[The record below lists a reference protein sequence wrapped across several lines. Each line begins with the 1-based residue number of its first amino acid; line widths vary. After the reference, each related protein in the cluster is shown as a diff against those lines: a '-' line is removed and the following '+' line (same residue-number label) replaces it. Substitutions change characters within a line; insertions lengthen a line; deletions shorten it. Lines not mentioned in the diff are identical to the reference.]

1 MNFIFLDLV
10 DSTQN
15 IARKELIDCDF
26 ESSSIL
32 NPLVCAIIANNQSA
46 GRGRL
51 GRKWVSESGQS
62 FLASYGAVLPKSVVM
77 DSKYNGWLPMIA
89 GLCARDALI
98 GALKEVG
105 ARKIAEASEVGEASK
120 IGKISEASEVESK
133 ICDFGQEIKIKWPN
147 DIFIGDCKE
156 GGILTEIAA
165 LANHDSSAN
174 HDFSQQNIGVIFGI
188 GLNLN
193 VSKSN
198 LPIEKATS
206 LQMHYANLPN
216 AMQLRDIIAKRL
228 AQNLNSRLASFVQNP
243 AESALCVRKEV
254 SAVCWTLGRK
264 VSVYA
269 PDVNSELNNSECVKG
284 VAQSITDDA
293 SLLILKDSG
302 ESAIVHTGDVCAL
315 SV

>member
-1 MNFIFLDLV
+1 MNFIFLDSV

-105 ARKIAEASEVGEASK
+105 ARKIGE
-120 IGKISEASEVESK
+120 ISEVESK

-165 LANHDSSAN
+165 IANNSYVANHES
-174 HDFSQQNIGVIFGI
+174 SQQNIGVIFGI

-193 VSKSN
+193 VSKES
-198 LPIEKATS
+198 LPIEQATS
-206 LQMHYANLPN
+206 LQMHYANLPD
-216 AMQLRDIIAKRL
+216 AMELRDIIAKRL
-228 AQNLNSRLASFVQNP
+228 AKNLNNRLASFVQNP
-243 AESALCVRKEV
+243 AQSALCLCKEV

-269 PDVNSELNNSECVKG
+269 PEVNSELNNGECVEG
-284 VAQSITDDA
+284 VAQSINDDA

-315 SV
+315 

>member
-1 MNFIFLDLV
+1 MNFIFLDSV

-98 GALKEVG
+98 GALKDVG
-105 ARKIAEASEVGEASK
+105 ARKIAEASEASEVGE
-120 IGKISEASEVESK
+120 ISEIGEVESK

-165 LANHDSSAN
+165 LANHDSL
-174 HDFSQQNIGVIFGI
+174 QQNIGVIFGI

-206 LQMHYANLPN
+206 LQMHYANLPD
-216 AMQLRDIIAKRL
+216 AMELRDIIAKRL
-228 AQNLNSRLASFVQNP
+228 AKNLNNRLASFVQNP
-243 AESALCVRKEV
+243 AQNALCLRKEV

-269 PDVNSELNNSECVKG
+269 PEVNSELNNSECVKG
-284 VAQSITDDA
+284 IAQSVTDDA

-315 SV
+315 

>member
-1 MNFIFLDLV
+1 MNFIFLDSV

-105 ARKIAEASEVGEASK
+105 ARKIAEASEVGE
-120 IGKISEASEVESK
+120 ISEVESK

-165 LANHDSSAN
+165 IANNSYVANHES
-174 HDFSQQNIGVIFGI
+174 SQQNIGVIFGI

-206 LQMHYANLPN
+206 LQMHYANLPD
-216 AMQLRDIIAKRL
+216 AMELRDIIAKRL
-228 AQNLNSRLASFVQNP
+228 AKNLNNRLASFVQNP
-243 AESALCVRKEV
+243 AQNALCLRKEV

-269 PDVNSELNNSECVKG
+269 PEVNSELNNSECVKG
-284 VAQSITDDA
+284 IAQSVTDDA

-302 ESAIVHTGDVCAL
+302 ESAIVHTGDVHAL

>member
-1 MNFIFLDLV
+1 MNFIFLDSV

-98 GALKEVG
+98 GALKDVG
-105 ARKIAEASEVGEASK
+105 ARKIAEASDVGE
-120 IGKISEASEVESK
+120 ISEVESK

-165 LANHDSSAN
+165 LANHDSL
-174 HDFSQQNIGVIFGI
+174 QQNIGVIFGI

-206 LQMHYANLPN
+206 LQMHYANLPD
-216 AMQLRDIIAKRL
+216 AMELRDIIAKRL
-228 AQNLNSRLASFVQNP
+228 AKNLNNRLASFVQNP
-243 AESALCVRKEV
+243 AQNALCLRKEV

-269 PDVNSELNNSECVKG
+269 PEVNSELNNSECVEG
-284 VAQSITDDA
+284 VAQSINDDA

-302 ESAIVHTGDVCAL
+302 ESAIVHTGDVHAL

>member
-1 MNFIFLDLV
+1 MNFIFLDSV

-15 IARKELIDCDF
+15 IARKELLNCDF

-62 FLASYGAVLPKSVVM
+62 FLASYGAILPKSVVI
-77 DSKYNGWLPMIA
+77 DHKYNGWLPMIA

-98 GALKEVG
+98 DALKEVG
-105 ARKIAEASEVGEASK
+105 ARKICEVGEVVEV
-120 IGKISEASEVESK
+120 GKVESK

-165 LANHDSSAN
+165 LAN

-243 AESALCVRKEV
+243 AASALCVRKEV

-269 PDVNSELNNSECVKG
+269 PEVNSELNNSECVEG
-284 VAQSITDDA
+284 VAQSINDDA

>member
-1 MNFIFLDLV
+1 MNFIFLDSV

-15 IARKELIDCDF
+15 IARKELINCDF

-32 NPLVCAIIANNQSA
+32 NPLVCAIIADNQSA

-51 GRKWVSESGQS
+51 GRKWVSESRQS

-105 ARKIAEASEVGEASK
+105 ARKICEVGEASK
-120 IGKISEASEVESK
+120 VGEVESK
-133 ICDFGQEIKIKWPN
+133 IFDFGQEIKIKWPN
-147 DIFIGDCKE
+147 DIFIDDCKE
-156 GGILTEIAA
+156 GGILTEIAV
-165 LANHDSSAN
+165 LANHDSSEN
-174 HDFSQQNIGVIFGI
+174 HDSLQQNIGVIFGI

-206 LQMHYANLPN
+206 LQMHYANLPD
-216 AMQLRDIIAKRL
+216 AMELRDIIAKRL

-243 AESALCVRKEV
+243 AQSALCLRKEV

-269 PDVNSELNNSECVKG
+269 PDVNSELNNSECVEG
-284 VAQSITDDA
+284 IAQSITEDA

-302 ESAIVHTGDVCAL
+302 ESAIVHTGDVHAL

>member
-1 MNFIFLDLV
+1 MNFIFLDSV

-98 GALKEVG
+98 GALKDVG
-105 ARKIAEASEVGEASK
+105 ARKIAEASEVGE
-120 IGKISEASEVESK
+120 ISEIGEVESK

-165 LANHDSSAN
+165 LANHDSL
-174 HDFSQQNIGVIFGI
+174 QQNIGVIFGI

-206 LQMHYANLPN
+206 LQMHYANLPD
-216 AMQLRDIIAKRL
+216 AMELRDIIAKRL
-228 AQNLNSRLASFVQNP
+228 AKNLNNRLASFVQNP
-243 AESALCVRKEV
+243 AQNALCLRKEV

-269 PDVNSELNNSECVKG
+269 PEVNSELNNSECVEG

-302 ESAIVHTGDVCAL
+302 ESAIVHTGDVHAV

>member
-1 MNFIFLDLV
+1 MNFIFLDSV

-15 IARKELIDCDF
+15 IARKELINCDF

-98 GALKEVG
+98 GALKDVG
-105 ARKIAEASEVGEASK
+105 ARKIAEASEVGE
-120 IGKISEASEVESK
+120 ISEIGEVESK

-165 LANHDSSAN
+165 LANHDSL
-174 HDFSQQNIGVIFGI
+174 QQNIGVIFGI

-206 LQMHYANLPN
+206 LQMHYANLPD
-216 AMQLRDIIAKRL
+216 AMELRDIIAKRL
-228 AQNLNSRLASFVQNP
+228 AKNLNNRLASFVQNP
-243 AESALCVRKEV
+243 AQNALCLRKEV

-269 PDVNSELNNSECVKG
+269 PEVNSELNNSECVKG
-284 VAQSITDDA
+284 IAQSVTDDA

-302 ESAIVHTGDVCAL
+302 ESAIVHTGDVHAL

>member
-1 MNFIFLDLV
+1 MNFIFLDSV

-98 GALKEVG
+98 GALKDVG
-105 ARKIAEASEVGEASK
+105 ARKIAEASEVGE
-120 IGKISEASEVESK
+120 ISEIGEVESK

-165 LANHDSSAN
+165 LANHDSL
-174 HDFSQQNIGVIFGI
+174 QQNIGVIFGI

-228 AQNLNSRLASFVQNP
+228 AQNLNNRLASFVQNP
-243 AESALCVRKEV
+243 AQNALCLRKEV

-269 PDVNSELNNSECVKG
+269 PEVNSELNNSECVKG
-284 VAQSITDDA
+284 IAQSVTDDA

-302 ESAIVHTGDVCAL
+302 ESAIVHTGDVHAL

>member
-98 GALKEVG
+98 GALKDVG
-105 ARKIAEASEVGEASK
+105 ARKIAEASK
-120 IGKISEASEVESK
+120 IGEVESK

-165 LANHDSSAN
+165 IANNSYVEN
-174 HDFSQQNIGVIFGI
+174 HESSQQNIGVIFGI

-193 VSKSN
+193 VSKES
-198 LPIEKATS
+198 LPIEQATS
-206 LQMHYANLPN
+206 LQMHYANLPD
-216 AMQLRDIIAKRL
+216 AMELRDIIAKRL
-228 AQNLNSRLASFVQNP
+228 AKNLNNRLASFVQNP
-243 AESALCVRKEV
+243 AQSALCLRKEI

-269 PDVNSELNNSECVKG
+269 PEVNSELNNGECVEG
-284 VAQSITDDA
+284 VAQSINDDA

>member
-1 MNFIFLDLV
+1 MNFIFLDSV

-15 IARKELIDCDF
+15 IARKELLNCDF

-62 FLASYGAVLPKSVVM
+62 FLASYGAILPKSVVI
-77 DSKYNGWLPMIA
+77 DHKYNGWLPIIA

-98 GALKEVG
+98 DALKEVG
-105 ARKIAEASEVGEASK
+105 ARKICEVGEVSK
-120 IGKISEASEVESK
+120 VENKIF
-133 ICDFGQEIKIKWPN
+133 DFGQEIKIKWPN

-165 LANHDSSAN
+165 IANNSYVEN
-174 HDFSQQNIGVIFGI
+174 HESSQQNIGVIFGI

-228 AQNLNSRLASFVQNP
+228 AKNLNTRLASFVQNP
-243 AESALCVRKEV
+243 AQSALCLREEV

-269 PDVNSELNNSECVKG
+269 PEVNSELNNSECVEG
-284 VAQSITDDA
+284 VAQSIKDDA

-315 SV
+315 

>member
-1 MNFIFLDLV
+1 MNFIFLDSV

-15 IARKELIDCDF
+15 IARKELLNCDF

-62 FLASYGAVLPKSVVM
+62 FLASYGAILPKSVVI
-77 DSKYNGWLPMIA
+77 DHKYNGWLPMIA

-98 GALKEVG
+98 DALKEVG
-105 ARKIAEASEVGEASK
+105 ARKICEVGEVSK
-120 IGKISEASEVESK
+120 VENKIF
-133 ICDFGQEIKIKWPN
+133 DFGQEIKIKWPN

-165 LANHDSSAN
+165 IANNSYVEN
-174 HDFSQQNIGVIFGI
+174 HESSQQNIGVIFGI

-228 AQNLNSRLASFVQNP
+228 AKNLNTRLASFVQNP
-243 AESALCVRKEV
+243 AQSALCLREEV

-269 PDVNSELNNSECVKG
+269 PEVNSELNNSECVEG
-284 VAQSITDDA
+284 VAQSIKDDA

-315 SV
+315 

>member
-1 MNFIFLDLV
+1 MNFIFLDSV

-89 GLCARDALI
+89 GLCARYALI
-98 GALKEVG
+98 GALKDVG
-105 ARKIAEASEVGEASK
+105 ARKIAEASEVGE
-120 IGKISEASEVESK
+120 ISEIGEVESK

-165 LANHDSSAN
+165 LANHDSL
-174 HDFSQQNIGVIFGI
+174 QQNIGVIFGI

-206 LQMHYANLPN
+206 LQMHYANLPD
-216 AMQLRDIIAKRL
+216 AMELRDIIAKRL
-228 AQNLNSRLASFVQNP
+228 AKNLNNRLASFVQNP
-243 AESALCVRKEV
+243 AQNALCLRKEV

-269 PDVNSELNNSECVKG
+269 PEVNSELNNSECVKG
-284 VAQSITDDA
+284 IAQSVTDDA

-302 ESAIVHTGDVCAL
+302 ESAIVHTGDVHAL

>member
-1 MNFIFLDLV
+1 MNFIFLDSV

-15 IARKELIDCDF
+15 IARKELLNCDF

-62 FLASYGAVLPKSVVM
+62 FLASYGAILPKSVVM

-105 ARKIAEASEVGEASK
+105 ARKICEVGE
-120 IGKISEASEVESK
+120 IGDCENK

-165 LANHDSSAN
+165 IANHSSL
-174 HDFSQQNIGVIFGI
+174 QQNIGVIFGI

-193 VSKSN
+193 VSKES
-198 LPIEKATS
+198 LPIEQATS
-206 LQMHYANLPN
+206 LQMHYANLPD
-216 AMQLRDIIAKRL
+216 AMELRDIIAKRL
-228 AQNLNSRLASFVQNP
+228 AKNLNNRLASFVQNP
-243 AESALCVRKEV
+243 AQSALCLRKEI

-269 PDVNSELNNSECVKG
+269 PEVNSELNNGECVEG
-284 VAQSITDDA
+284 VAQSIKDDA

-302 ESAIVHTGDVCAL
+302 ESAIVHTGDVHAL

>member
-1 MNFIFLDLV
+1 MNFIFLDSV

-15 IARKELIDCDF
+15 IARKELLNCDF

-62 FLASYGAVLPKSVVM
+62 FLASYGAILPKSVVIEH
-77 DSKYNGWLPMIA
+77 KYNGWLPMIA

-98 GALKEVG
+98 DALKEVG
-105 ARKIAEASEVGEASK
+105 ARKICEVGDC
-120 IGKISEASEVESK
+120 ESK

-193 VSKSN
+193 VPKSN

-269 PDVNSELNNSECVKG
+269 PDVNSELNNSECVEG

>member
-1 MNFIFLDLV
+1 MNFIFLDSV

-15 IARKELIDCDF
+15 IARKELLNCDF

-62 FLASYGAVLPKSVVM
+62 FLASYGAILPKSVVI
-77 DSKYNGWLPMIA
+77 DHKYNGWLPMIA

-98 GALKEVG
+98 GALKEIG
-105 ARKIAEASEVGEASK
+105 ARKICEVGEVSK
-120 IGKISEASEVESK
+120 VENKIF
-133 ICDFGQEIKIKWPN
+133 DFGQEIKIKWPN

-165 LANHDSSAN
+165 IANNSYVEN
-174 HDFSQQNIGVIFGI
+174 HESSQQNIGVIFGI

-228 AQNLNSRLASFVQNP
+228 AKNLNNRLASFVQNP
-243 AESALCVRKEV
+243 AQSALCLREEV

-269 PDVNSELNNSECVKG
+269 PEVNSELNNSECVEG
-284 VAQSITDDA
+284 VAQSIKDDA

-315 SV
+315 

>member
-1 MNFIFLDLV
+1 MNFIFLDSV

-98 GALKEVG
+98 GALKDVG
-105 ARKIAEASEVGEASK
+105 ARKIAEASEVGE
-120 IGKISEASEVESK
+120 ISEIGEVESK

-165 LANHDSSAN
+165 LANHDSL
-174 HDFSQQNIGVIFGI
+174 QQNIGVIFGI

-206 LQMHYANLPN
+206 LQMHYANLPD
-216 AMQLRDIIAKRL
+216 AMELRDIIAKRL
-228 AQNLNSRLASFVQNP
+228 AKNLNNRLASFVQNP
-243 AESALCVRKEV
+243 AQNALCLRKEV
-254 SAVCWTLGRK
+254 SAVCWTLGHK

-269 PDVNSELNNSECVKG
+269 PEVNSELNNSECVKG
-284 VAQSITDDA
+284 IAQSVTDDA

-302 ESAIVHTGDVCAL
+302 ESAIVHTGDVHAL

>member
-1 MNFIFLDLV
+1 MNFIFLDSV

-105 ARKIAEASEVGEASK
+105 ARKIGE
-120 IGKISEASEVESK
+120 ISEVESK
-133 ICDFGQEIKIKWPN
+133 ICNFGQEIKIKWPN

-165 LANHDSSAN
+165 LANHDSL
-174 HDFSQQNIGVIFGI
+174 QQNIGVIFGI

-206 LQMHYANLPN
+206 LQMHYANLPD
-216 AMQLRDIIAKRL
+216 AMELRDIIAKRL
-228 AQNLNSRLASFVQNP
+228 AKNLNNRLASFVQNP
-243 AESALCVRKEV
+243 AQNALCLRKEV

-269 PDVNSELNNSECVKG
+269 PEVNSELNNSECVEG

-302 ESAIVHTGDVCAL
+302 ESAIVHTGDVHAL

>member
-1 MNFIFLDLV
+1 MNFIFLDSV

-15 IARKELIDCDF
+15 IARKELINCDF

-62 FLASYGAVLPKSVVM
+62 FLASYGAILPKSVVM

-98 GALKEVG
+98 GALKDVG
-105 ARKIAEASEVGEASK
+105 ARKIGE
-120 IGKISEASEVESK
+120 ISEVENK

-165 LANHDSSAN
+165 IANHSYVAN
-174 HDFSQQNIGVIFGI
+174 HESSQQNIGVIFGI

-206 LQMHYANLPN
+206 LQMHYANLPD
-216 AMQLRDIIAKRL
+216 AMELRDIIAKRL

-243 AESALCVRKEV
+243 AQSALCLRKEV
-254 SAVCWTLGRK
+254 SAVCWTLGRR

-284 VAQSITDDA
+284 VAQSITEDA

-302 ESAIVHTGDVCAL
+302 ESEIVHTGDVHAL
-315 SV
+315 SSFARRPA

>member
-98 GALKEVG
+98 GALKDVG
-105 ARKIAEASEVGEASK
+105 ARKIGEISEVGEASK
-120 IGKISEASEVESK
+120 IGEVESK

-165 LANHDSSAN
+165 LANHD
-174 HDFSQQNIGVIFGI
+174 FSQQNIGVIFGI

-193 VSKSN
+193 VPKSN

-243 AESALCVRKEV
+243 AASALCVRKEV

-269 PDVNSELNNSECVKG
+269 PDVNSELNNSECVEG

-302 ESAIVHTGDVCAL
+302 ESAIVHTGDVCAV

>member
-1 MNFIFLDLV
+1 MNFIFLDSV

-98 GALKEVG
+98 GALKDVG
-105 ARKIAEASEVGEASK
+105 ARKIAEASEVGE
-120 IGKISEASEVESK
+120 ISEIGEVESK
-133 ICDFGQEIKIKWPN
+133 ICDCGQEIKIKWPN

-165 LANHDSSAN
+165 LANHDSL
-174 HDFSQQNIGVIFGI
+174 QQNIGVIFGI

-206 LQMHYANLPN
+206 LQMHYANLPD
-216 AMQLRDIIAKRL
+216 AMELRDIIAKRL
-228 AQNLNSRLASFVQNP
+228 AKNLNNRLASFVQNP
-243 AESALCVRKEV
+243 AQNALCLRKEV

-269 PDVNSELNNSECVKG
+269 PEVNSELNNSECVKG
-284 VAQSITDDA
+284 IAQSVTDDA

-302 ESAIVHTGDVCAL
+302 ESAIVHTGDVHAL

>member
-1 MNFIFLDLV
+1 MNFIFLDSV

-15 IARKELIDCDF
+15 IARKELLNCDF

-62 FLASYGAVLPKSVVM
+62 FLASYGAVLLKSVVM

-105 ARKIAEASEVGEASK
+105 ARKICEVGEVVEV
-120 IGKISEASEVESK
+120 GKVESK

-165 LANHDSSAN
+165 IANNSYVANHSSL
-174 HDFSQQNIGVIFGI
+174 QQNIGVIFGI

-193 VSKSN
+193 VSKES
-198 LPIEKATS
+198 LPIEQATS
-206 LQMHYANLPN
+206 LQMHYANLPD
-216 AMQLRDIIAKRL
+216 AMELRDIIAKRL
-228 AQNLNSRLASFVQNP
+228 AKNLNNRLASFVQNP
-243 AESALCVRKEV
+243 AQSALCLRKEV

-269 PDVNSELNNSECVKG
+269 PEVNSELNNSECVEG
-284 VAQSITDDA
+284 VAQSINDDA

-302 ESAIVHTGDVCAL
+302 ESAIVHTGDVHAL

>member
-1 MNFIFLDLV
+1 MNFIFLDSV

-98 GALKEVG
+98 GALKDVG
-105 ARKIAEASEVGEASK
+105 ARKIAEASEVGE
-120 IGKISEASEVESK
+120 ISEIGEVESK

-165 LANHDSSAN
+165 LANHDSL
-174 HDFSQQNIGVIFGI
+174 QQNIGVIFGI

-228 AQNLNSRLASFVQNP
+228 AKNLNNRLASFVQNP
-243 AESALCVRKEV
+243 AQSALCLREEV

-269 PDVNSELNNSECVKG
+269 PEVNSELNNSECVEG
-284 VAQSITDDA
+284 VAQSIKDDA

-315 SV
+315 

>member
-1 MNFIFLDLV
+1 MNFIFLDSV

-15 IARKELIDCDF
+15 IARKELLNCDF
-26 ESSSIL
+26 ENSSIL

-62 FLASYGAVLPKSVVM
+62 FLASYGAILPKSVVM

-105 ARKIAEASEVGEASK
+105 ARKICEVSDC
-120 IGKISEASEVESK
+120 ESK
-133 ICDFGQEIKIKWPN
+133 ICDFSQEIKIKWPN

-165 LANHDSSAN
+165 IANNSYVANHES
-174 HDFSQQNIGVIFGI
+174 SQQNIGVIFGI

-193 VSKSN
+193 VSKES
-198 LPIEKATS
+198 LPIEQATS
-206 LQMHYANLPN
+206 LQMHYANLPD
-216 AMQLRDIIAKRL
+216 AMELRDIIAKRL
-228 AQNLNSRLASFVQNP
+228 AKNLNNRLASFVQNP
-243 AESALCVRKEV
+243 AQSALCLRKEV

-269 PDVNSELNNSECVKG
+269 PEVNSELNNSECVEG
-284 VAQSITDDA
+284 VAQSIKDDA

-315 SV
+315 

>member
-1 MNFIFLDLV
+1 MNFIFLDSV

-15 IARKELIDCDF
+15 IARKELLNCDF

-62 FLASYGAVLPKSVVM
+62 FLASYGAILPKSVVI
-77 DSKYNGWLPMIA
+77 DHKYNGWLPMIA

-98 GALKEVG
+98 DALKEVG
-105 ARKIAEASEVGEASK
+105 ARKICEVGEVSK
-120 IGKISEASEVESK
+120 VENKIF
-133 ICDFGQEIKIKWPN
+133 DFGQEIKIKWPN

-165 LANHDSSAN
+165 IANNSYVEN
-174 HDFSQQNIGVIFGI
+174 HESSQQNIGVIFGI

-228 AQNLNSRLASFVQNP
+228 AKNLNNRLASFVQNP
-243 AESALCVRKEV
+243 AQSALCLREEV
-254 SAVCWTLGRK
+254 SAVCWTLARK

-269 PDVNSELNNSECVKG
+269 PEVNSELNNSECVEG
-284 VAQSITDDA
+284 VAQSIKDDA

-315 SV
+315 

>member
-1 MNFIFLDLV
+1 MNFIFLDSV

-15 IARKELIDCDF
+15 IARKELLNCDF

-62 FLASYGAVLPKSVVM
+62 FLASYGAILPKSVVI
-77 DSKYNGWLPMIA
+77 DHKYNGWLPMIA

-105 ARKIAEASEVGEASK
+105 ASKICEVGEVRK
-120 IGKISEASEVESK
+120 VESK

-156 GGILTEIAA
+156 GGILTEVVA
-165 LANHDSSAN
+165 SSSN
-174 HDFSQQNIGVIFGI
+174 ESSQQNIGVIFGI

-193 VSKSN
+193 VSKES
-198 LPIEKATS
+198 LPIEQATS
-206 LQMHYANLPN
+206 LQMHYANLPD
-216 AMQLRDIIAKRL
+216 AMELRDIIAKRL
-228 AQNLNSRLASFVQNP
+228 AKNLNNRLASFVQNP
-243 AESALCVRKEV
+243 AQSALCLRKEI

-269 PDVNSELNNSECVKG
+269 PEVNSELNNGECVEG
-284 VAQSITDDA
+284 VAQSIKDDA

-302 ESAIVHTGDVCAL
+302 ESAIVHTGDVHAL
-315 SV
+315 

>member
-1 MNFIFLDLV
+1 MNFIFLDSV

-98 GALKEVG
+98 GALKDVG
-105 ARKIAEASEVGEASK
+105 AHKIAEASEVGE
-120 IGKISEASEVESK
+120 ISEIGEVESK

-165 LANHDSSAN
+165 LANHDSL
-174 HDFSQQNIGVIFGI
+174 QQNIGVIFGI

-243 AESALCVRKEV
+243 AQNALCVRKEV

-269 PDVNSELNNSECVKG
+269 PEVNSELNNGECVEG
-284 VAQSITDDA
+284 VAQSINDDA

-302 ESAIVHTGDVCAL
+302 ESAIVHTGDVHAL

>member
-1 MNFIFLDLV
+1 MNFIFLDSV

-15 IARKELIDCDF
+15 IARKELIDCDS

-98 GALKEVG
+98 GALKDVG
-105 ARKIAEASEVGEASK
+105 ARKIAEASDVGE
-120 IGKISEASEVESK
+120 ISEVESK

-165 LANHDSSAN
+165 LANHDSL
-174 HDFSQQNIGVIFGI
+174 QQNIGVIFGI

-206 LQMHYANLPN
+206 LQMHYANLPD
-216 AMQLRDIIAKRL
+216 AMELRDIIAKRL
-228 AQNLNSRLASFVQNP
+228 AKNLNNRLASFVQNP
-243 AESALCVRKEV
+243 AQNALCLRKEV

-269 PDVNSELNNSECVKG
+269 PEVNSELNNSECVKG
-284 VAQSITDDA
+284 IAQSVTDDA

-302 ESAIVHTGDVCAL
+302 ESAIVHTGDVHAL

>member
-1 MNFIFLDLV
+1 MNFIFLDSV

-26 ESSSIL
+26 ESYSIL

-62 FLASYGAVLPKSVVM
+62 FIASYGAVLPKSVVM

-98 GALKEVG
+98 GALKDVG
-105 ARKIAEASEVGEASK
+105 ARKIAEASEVGE
-120 IGKISEASEVESK
+120 ISEIGEVESK

-165 LANHDSSAN
+165 LANHDSL
-174 HDFSQQNIGVIFGI
+174 QQNIGVIFGI

-206 LQMHYANLPN
+206 LQMHYANLPD
-216 AMQLRDIIAKRL
+216 AMELRDIIAKRL
-228 AQNLNSRLASFVQNP
+228 AKNLNNRLASFVQNP
-243 AESALCVRKEV
+243 AQNALCLRKEV

-269 PDVNSELNNSECVKG
+269 PEVNSELNNSECVKG
-284 VAQSITDDA
+284 IAQSVTDDA

-302 ESAIVHTGDVCAL
+302 ESAIVHTGDVHAL

>member
-1 MNFIFLDLV
+1 M
-10 DSTQN
+10 
-15 IARKELIDCDF
+15 
-26 ESSSIL
+26 

-98 GALKEVG
+98 GALKDVG
-105 ARKIAEASEVGEASK
+105 ARKIAEASEVGE
-120 IGKISEASEVESK
+120 ISEIGEVESK

-165 LANHDSSAN
+165 LANHDSL
-174 HDFSQQNIGVIFGI
+174 QQNIGVIFGI

-206 LQMHYANLPN
+206 LQMHYANLPD
-216 AMQLRDIIAKRL
+216 AMELRDIIAKRL
-228 AQNLNSRLASFVQNP
+228 AKNLNNRLASFVQNP
-243 AESALCVRKEV
+243 AQNALCLRKEV

-269 PDVNSELNNSECVKG
+269 PEVNSELNNSECVKG
-284 VAQSITDDA
+284 IAQSVTDDA

-302 ESAIVHTGDVCAL
+302 ESAIVHTGDVHAL

>member
-1 MNFIFLDLV
+1 MNFIFLDSV

-15 IARKELIDCDF
+15 IARKELLNCDF

-62 FLASYGAVLPKSVVM
+62 FLASYGAILPKSVVI
-77 DSKYNGWLPMIA
+77 DHKYNGWLPMIA

-105 ARKIAEASEVGEASK
+105 ARKICEVGE
-120 IGKISEASEVESK
+120 IGDCENK

-165 LANHDSSAN
+165 IANHSSL
-174 HDFSQQNIGVIFGI
+174 QQNIGVIFGI

-193 VSKSN
+193 VSKES
-198 LPIEKATS
+198 LPIEQATS
-206 LQMHYANLPN
+206 LQMHYANLPD
-216 AMQLRDIIAKRL
+216 AMELRDIIAKRL
-228 AQNLNSRLASFVQNP
+228 AKNLNNRLASFVQNP
-243 AESALCVRKEV
+243 AQSALCLREEV

-269 PDVNSELNNSECVKG
+269 PEVNSELNNGECVEG
-284 VAQSITDDA
+284 VAQSINDDA

-302 ESAIVHTGDVCAL
+302 ESAIVHTGDVHAL

>member
-1 MNFIFLDLV
+1 MNFIFLDSV

-15 IARKELIDCDF
+15 IARKELINCDF

-62 FLASYGAVLPKSVVM
+62 FLASYGAILPKSVVM

-105 ARKIAEASEVGEASK
+105 ASKICEVGEVRK
-120 IGKISEASEVESK
+120 VESK

-165 LANHDSSAN
+165 IANNSYVEN
-174 HDFSQQNIGVIFGI
+174 HESSQQNIGVIFGI

-193 VSKSN
+193 VSKES
-198 LPIEKATS
+198 LPIEQATS
-206 LQMHYANLPN
+206 LQMHYANLPD
-216 AMQLRDIIAKRL
+216 AMELRDIIAKRL
-228 AQNLNSRLASFVQNP
+228 AKNLNNRLASFVQNP
-243 AESALCVRKEV
+243 AQSALCLREEV

-269 PDVNSELNNSECVKG
+269 PEVNSELNNSECVEG
-284 VAQSITDDA
+284 VAQSINDDA

-315 SV
+315 

>member
-1 MNFIFLDLV
+1 MNFIFLDSV

-15 IARKELIDCDF
+15 IARKELLNCDF

-62 FLASYGAVLPKSVVM
+62 FLASYGAILPKSVVV
-77 DSKYNGWLPMIA
+77 DHKYNGWLPMIA

-105 ARKIAEASEVGEASK
+105 ARKICEVGEVSK
-120 IGKISEASEVESK
+120 VESK

-165 LANHDSSAN
+165 IANNSYVANHES
-174 HDFSQQNIGVIFGI
+174 SQQNIGVIFGI

-228 AQNLNSRLASFVQNP
+228 AKNLNNRLASFVQNP
-243 AESALCVRKEV
+243 AQSALCLREEV

-269 PDVNSELNNSECVKG
+269 PEVNSELNNSECVEG
-284 VAQSITDDA
+284 VAQSIKDDA

-315 SV
+315 

>member
-1 MNFIFLDLV
+1 MNFIFLDSV

-15 IARKELIDCDF
+15 IARKELINCDF

-62 FLASYGAVLPKSVVM
+62 FLASYGAILPKSVVI
-77 DSKYNGWLPMIA
+77 DHKYNGWLPMIA

-105 ARKIAEASEVGEASK
+105 ARKICEVSDC
-120 IGKISEASEVESK
+120 ESK

-156 GGILTEIAA
+156 GGILTEVVA
-165 LANHDSSAN
+165 SSSN
-174 HDFSQQNIGVIFGI
+174 ESSQQNIGVIFGI

-193 VSKSN
+193 VSKES
-198 LPIEKATS
+198 LPIEQATS
-206 LQMHYANLPN
+206 LQMHYANLPD
-216 AMQLRDIIAKRL
+216 AMELRDIIAKRL
-228 AQNLNSRLASFVQNP
+228 AKNLNNRLASFVQNP
-243 AESALCVRKEV
+243 AQSALCLRKEI

-269 PDVNSELNNSECVKG
+269 PEVNSELNNGECVEG
-284 VAQSITDDA
+284 VAQSINDDA

-302 ESAIVHTGDVCAL
+302 ESAIVHTGDVHAL
-315 SV
+315 

>member
-1 MNFIFLDLV
+1 MNFIFLDSV

-15 IARKELIDCDF
+15 IARKELINCDF

-32 NPLVCAIIANNQSA
+32 NPLVCAIIADNQSA

-62 FLASYGAVLPKSVVM
+62 FLASYGAILPKSVVM

-98 GALKEVG
+98 GALKDVG
-105 ARKIAEASEVGEASK
+105 ARKICEVGDC
-120 IGKISEASEVESK
+120 ESK

-165 LANHDSSAN
+165 IANHGYSENHDSSTN

-188 GLNLN
+188 GFNLN
-193 VSKSN
+193 VSKES
-198 LPIEKATS
+198 LPIEQATS
-206 LQMHYANLPN
+206 LQMHYANLPD
-216 AMQLRDIIAKRL
+216 AMELRDIIAKRL
-228 AQNLNSRLASFVQNP
+228 AKNLNNRLASFVQNP
-243 AESALCVRKEV
+243 AESALCVHKEV

-264 VSVYA
+264 VSIYA
-269 PDVNSELNNSECVKG
+269 PEVNSELNNGECVEG
-284 VAQSITDDA
+284 IAQSINDDA

-302 ESAIVHTGDVCAL
+302 ESAIVHTGDVHAL

>member
-1 MNFIFLDLV
+1 MNFIFLDSV

-15 IARKELIDCDF
+15 IARKELLNCDF

-62 FLASYGAVLPKSVVM
+62 FLASYGAILPKSVVI
-77 DSKYNGWLPMIA
+77 DHKYNGWLPMVA

-98 GALKEVG
+98 DALKEVG
-105 ARKIAEASEVGEASK
+105 ARKICEVGEVSK
-120 IGKISEASEVESK
+120 VENKIF
-133 ICDFGQEIKIKWPN
+133 DFGQEIKIKWPN

-156 GGILTEIAA
+156 GGILTEIASI
-165 LANHDSSAN
+165 ANNSYVEN
-174 HDFSQQNIGVIFGI
+174 HESSQQNIGVIFGI

-228 AQNLNSRLASFVQNP
+228 AKNLNNRLASFVQNP
-243 AESALCVRKEV
+243 AQSALCLREEV

-269 PDVNSELNNSECVKG
+269 PEVNSELNNSECVEG
-284 VAQSITDDA
+284 VAQSIKDDA

-315 SV
+315 

>member
-1 MNFIFLDLV
+1 MNFIFLDSV

-15 IARKELIDCDF
+15 IARKELINCDF

-62 FLASYGAVLPKSVVM
+62 FLASYGAILPKSVVM

-105 ARKIAEASEVGEASK
+105 ASKICEVGEVRK
-120 IGKISEASEVESK
+120 VESK

-165 LANHDSSAN
+165 IANNSYVEN
-174 HDFSQQNIGVIFGI
+174 HESSQQNIGVIFGI

-193 VSKSN
+193 VSKES
-198 LPIEKATS
+198 LPIEQATS
-206 LQMHYANLPN
+206 LQMHYANLTD
-216 AMQLRDIIAKRL
+216 AMELRDIIAKRL
-228 AQNLNSRLASFVQNP
+228 AKNLNNRLASFVQNP
-243 AESALCVRKEV
+243 AQSALCLREEV

-269 PDVNSELNNSECVKG
+269 PEVNSELNNSECVEG
-284 VAQSITDDA
+284 VAQSINDDA

-315 SV
+315 